1 MKKILFAICATT
13 VMFTSCKPTEPTDPP
28 VTTNPTDSVI
38 TLSGDI
44 SADKTLDAS
53 KKYLLKGFVFVTK
66 GAKLTIPAGTV
77 VMGDRASKGTLVITR
92 GSKIDAQGTAAKP
105 VVFTSSQAVGA
116 RQAGDWGGIVL
127 LGKAP
132 INASGSEA
140 KLEGGLTP
148 TSGGVEKDYIWYGG
162 SDAAD
167 NSGSIVYARIE
178 FAGIALSPD
187 NELNSLTMGGV
198 GSGTKL
204 SYIQVYRAGDDAFE
218 WFGGTVNADHLVA
231 SYTWD
236 DDFDTDFGYS
246 GNVQFGVAQR
256 HKNHAD
262 ISGSNGFESDN
273 NADGTTATPQTRA
286 VFSNMTIVGPI
297 IAGNSTSGI
306 NAQFQNGAH
315 IRRNSAISIR
325 NSIIVGFPTGVY
337 IDGSKGNATH
347 KNLGTGTDGQLQFKN
362 NIIAGCATPFKVIGL
377 ATTAADTAIWNAFKG
392 SSSITTITKAEDVF
406 LNAPNKYGSSLS
418 SAPGVP
424 NFLLTATSPS
434 VALSGADFTTLTGFT
449 SVAYRGAFDATN
461 DWTAG
466 WTNWDAEQTK
476 Y

>member
-1 MKKILFAICATT
+1 MKKYLLAISATT
-13 VMFTSCKPTEPTDPP
+13 LLFGSCKKDDP
-28 VTTNPTDSVI
+28 VTTTPPTTDSVI

-44 SADKTLDAS
+44 SADRTLDAS

-66 GAKLTIPAGTV
+66 GAKLTIPAGTII
-77 VMGDRASKGTLVITR
+77 MGERSSKGTLIITR
-92 GSKIDAQGTAAKP
+92 GSKIDAQGTATKP
-105 VVFTSSQAVGA
+105 VIFTSSQVAGA
-116 RQAGDWGGIVL
+116 RQPGDWGGIVL

-132 INASGSEA
+132 INAAGSEA

-148 TSGGVEKDYIWYGG
+148 TAGGDEKQYIFYGG
-162 SDAAD
+162 SDVAD

-231 SYTWD
+231 TYTWD

-246 GNVQFGVAQR
+246 GNVQFGLAQR
-256 HKNHAD
+256 HRNLAD

-273 NADGTTATPQTRA
+273 NADGTTATPQTKA
-286 VFSNMTIVGPI
+286 IFSNMTIVGPI
-297 IAGNSTSGI
+297 IAGNSVSGV
-306 NAQFQNGAH
+306 NTQFQNAAL
-315 IRRNSAISIR
+315 IRRNSASSIR
-325 NSIIVGFPTGVY
+325 NSILIGFPNGVF
-337 IDGSKGNATH
+337 IDGSRGNPTH
-347 KNLGTGTDGQLQFKN
+347 KNLGMGTDGQLQFKN
-362 NIIAGCATPFKVIGL
+362 NIIAGCATAWRVVGL
-377 ATTAADTAIWNAFKG
+377 ATTAADTAVWNAFKG
-392 SSSITTITKAEDVF
+392 HSSITTITKAEDV
-406 LNAPNKYGSSLS
+406 LLKDPNKFGSSLS
-418 SAPGVP
+418 ATPGIP
-424 NFLLTATSPS
+424 SFLLNATSP
-434 VALSGADFTTLTGFT
+434 ANTGADFTALTGFQ
-449 SVAYRGAFDATN
+449 SVGYRGAFDATN
-461 DWTAG
+461 DWTLG

>member
-13 VMFTSCKPTEPTDPP
+13 VMFTSCKPEDKPTPTP
-28 VTTNPTDSVI
+28 TPTPTDSVV

-44 SADKTLDAS
+44 SADRILDAS
-53 KKYLLKGFVFVTK
+53 KKYVLKGFVFVTK
-66 GAKLTIPAGTV
+66 GATLTIPAGTV

-92 GSKIDAQGTAAKP
+92 GSKIDAQGTATKP

-132 INASGSEA
+132 INAAGSEA

-148 TSGGVEKDYIWYGG
+148 TTGGVEKEYIWYGG

-256 HKNHAD
+256 HKNLAD
-262 ISGSNGFESDN
+262 ISGSNSFESDN
-273 NADGTTATPQTRA
+273 NADGTTATPQTKA
-286 VFSNMTIVGPI
+286 VFSNMTIVGPVI
-297 IAGNSTSGI
+297 TGNSVSGI

-315 IRRNSAISIR
+315 IRRNSASSIR

-347 KNLGTGTDGQLQFKN
+347 KNLGAGTDGQLQFKN
-362 NIIAGCATPFKVIGL
+362 NIIAGCATPYKVLGL
-377 ATTAADTAIWNAFKG
+377 ATTAADTVIWNAFR
-392 SSSITTITKAEDVF
+392 SNTSNTTIANAQDV
-406 LNAPNKYGSSLS
+406 LMVSPNKYGSSLS
-418 SAPGVP
+418 ATPGVP
-424 NFLLTATSPS
+424 NFLLTGTSPA
-434 VALSGADFTTLTGFT
+434 VSGADFSGLSSFT
-449 SVAYRGAFDATN
+449 PVTYRGAFDASN

>member
-13 VMFTSCKPTEPTDPP
+13 VMFTSCKPEDKPTPTP
-28 VTTNPTDSVI
+28 TPTPTDSVV

-44 SADKTLDAS
+44 SANRTLEAS
-53 KKYLLKGFVFVTK
+53 KKYVLKGFVFVTK
-66 GAKLTIPAGTV
+66 GATLTIPAGTV

-92 GSKIDAQGTAAKP
+92 GSKIDAQGTATKP

-116 RQAGDWGGIVL
+116 RQPGDWGGIVL

-132 INASGSEA
+132 INAAGSEA
-140 KLEGGLTP
+140 KLEGGLVP
-148 TSGGVEKDYIWYGG
+148 TAGGVEKDYIWYGG

-256 HKNHAD
+256 FRSLAD
-262 ISGSNGFESDN
+262 ISGSNSFESDN
-273 NADGTTATPQTRA
+273 NADGTIATPQTKA

-297 IAGNSTSGI
+297 TTGNAISGI

-315 IRRNSAISIR
+315 IRRNSASSIR
-325 NSIIVGFPTGVY
+325 NSILIGFPVGVY

-347 KNLGTGTDGQLQFKN
+347 KNLGAGTDGQLQFKN
-362 NIIAGCATPFKVIGL
+362 NIIAGCTAAWKVIGL
-377 ATTAADTAIWNAFKG
+377 ATAADTAVWNAFRG
-392 SSSITTITKAEDVF
+392 HASITTITNAQDV
-406 LNAPNKYGSSLS
+406 LLKDPNKYASTLS
-418 SAPGVP
+418 TTVGVP
-424 NFLLTATSPS
+424 SFLLQATSPA
-434 VALSGADFTTLTGFT
+434 VSGADFSGLSSFT
-449 SVAYRGAFDATN
+449 PVTYRGAFDASN

>member
-13 VMFTSCKPTEPTDPP
+13 LLFGSCKQDEPATPTTPTSD
-28 VTTNPTDSVI
+28 VI
-38 TLSGDI
+38 ELTGDI
-44 SADKTLDAS
+44 SADKTLDAT
-53 KKYLLKGFVFVTK
+53 KKYLLKGFVYVTK

-77 VMGDRASKGTLVITR
+77 VMGDKASKGTLVITR
-92 GSKIDAQGTAAKP
+92 GSKIDAQGTATKP
-105 VVFTSSQAVGA
+105 VVFTSSFAAGT

-127 LGKAP
+127 LGKAT
-132 INASGSEA
+132 INASAKEA
-140 KLEGGLTP
+140 KLEGGLVP
-148 TSGGVEKDYIWYGG
+148 TNGGNEKDYIWYGG
-162 SDAAD
+162 SDDND
-167 NSGSIVYARIE
+167 NSGIIKYARIE

-198 GSGTKL
+198 GAGTTL

-256 HKNHAD
+256 HKNLAD

-273 NADGTTATPQTRA
+273 NADGTTASPQTRA

-297 IAGNSTSGI
+297 IAGSSTSGI
-306 NAQFQNGAH
+306 NSQFQHGAQ

-325 NSIIVGFPTGVY
+325 NSIIVGFPLAGLY
-337 IDGSKGNATH
+337 IDGTKGTPTH
-347 KNLGTGTDGQLQFKN
+347 NNLGATGVEGPLVFKN
-362 NIIAGCATPFKVIGL
+362 NILAGNTVTWKVGGL
-377 ATTAADTAIWNAFKG
+377 KTAGDTTIWNNFKG
-392 SSSITTITKAEDVF
+392 QASNTIVSKAEDV
-406 LNAPNKYGSSLS
+406 LMVAPNKYGSSL
-418 SAPGVP
+418 AATAGVP
-424 NFLLTATSPS
+424 SFVLQASSPA
-434 VALSGADFTTLTGFT
+434 VSGADFTGMPTFQ
-449 SVAYRGAFDATN
+449 SVSYRGAFDASN